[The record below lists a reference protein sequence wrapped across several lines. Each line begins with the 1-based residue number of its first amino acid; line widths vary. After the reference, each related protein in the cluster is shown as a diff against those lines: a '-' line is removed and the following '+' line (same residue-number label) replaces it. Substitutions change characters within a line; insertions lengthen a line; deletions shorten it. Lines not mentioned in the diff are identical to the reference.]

1 MYVLCRTMEQL
12 ERSTFSLSSIV
23 TDNREALIALGFERM
38 YPKATFGYHSHLWS
52 RSVDVTYQGAVMR
65 TVPKLAVQRAFLDA
79 RAGSPS
85 TV

>member
-1 MYVLCRTMEQL
+1 MEQL

-23 TDNREALIALGFERM
+23 TD
-38 YPKATFGYHSHLWS
+38 TFGYHSHLWS